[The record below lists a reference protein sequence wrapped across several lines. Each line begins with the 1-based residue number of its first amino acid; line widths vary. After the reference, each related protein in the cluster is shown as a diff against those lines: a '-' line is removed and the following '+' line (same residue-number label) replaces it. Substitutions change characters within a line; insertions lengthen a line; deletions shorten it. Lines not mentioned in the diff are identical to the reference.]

1 MPLQKEIK
9 TRIRKESIE
18 YAPTDM
24 NLKLAYQAGATTE
37 AERAGKL
44 VEAVK
49 SSLQIM
55 EDGYRHVAK
64 ERLDKA
70 LNEYLH
76 PETKK
81 S

>member
-1 MPLQKEIK
+1 MSLQKEIK

-44 VEAVK
+44 VAALVK
-49 SSLQIM
+49 LRKHPRVSVQM
-55 EDGYRHVAK
+55 ENTI
-64 ERLDKA
+64 ETA

-76 PETKK
+76 PSTKQP
-81 S
+81 